1 MKISYSYLKKFLNTQ
16 LTKNKLTEVFTKVG
30 FECEIDGNI
39 IEFDVTPNR
48 GDVLSLRGLQR
59 EFCASQSQNFQ
70 NSLKV
75 TKLKT
80 KSNRSV
86 INRIDKR
93 GCLNYHLLLIRDVSD
108 LRKLDIH
115 KRKFLADAGVPLIN
129 PLVDLGNYVMLE
141 IGAPMHVFDLDKLSL
156 PINVKFLESNNLPFR
171 VIGGDIKNIQNSS
184 LTIQDKLGVQAIAG
198 IIGGEHT
205 SVTKTTKNIAV
216 EAAFFNPEK
225 IVNQARKYGLATDAS
240 HRFERGV
247 DPQIQKLALERY
259 LYLLNEIADYK
270 NAECFISEHGLPD
283 KKPVTLNIQR
293 FNSFGGLNLKPKEI
307 KKILKHLE
315 LYLVSETSQTLKF
328 NIPSHRFDID
338 QEEDLYEE
346 LLRCYGYDNIPVNLP
361 KSGPK
366 KDKATNNFVPNLRLG
381 LVHAGFT
388 ELIHIPFV
396 SRDTHS
402 NLVDDSL
409 NPAELINPIN
419 EDEPL
424 MRGSLFGALFSS
436 VNSNLK
442 KGYLSMK
449 VFESGNVFKKIK
461 NSFVQDNH
469 IAGLVYNHELQKTW
483 GSKELIYDFYSI
495 KAEVIKLLKTLDI
508 KEIKFHH
515 AQNTKVFSSNALEI
529 FQGNVKIGVLGEI
542 NLSATQKLLK
552 KTCYGFELYP
562 EKITEDC
569 SNFKINKF
577 SKFPSSSRD
586 INIIIPKSFNY
597 GQIEEKLSKSIKKIK
612 YVTTFHLVNVF
623 EGKGIPNG
631 YFSLTLRFTFQSN
644 LKSLFDLEV
653 SSGMEQIS
661 IILKHNFKA
670 EIRN

>member
-1 MKISYSYLKKFLNTQ
+1 MKISYPYLKNFLNTR
-16 LTKNKLTEVFTKVG
+16 LTKKKLTEVFTKVG
-30 FECEIDGNI
+30 FECELDGNI

-59 EFCASQSQNFQ
+59 EFCASQAQNFQ
-70 NSLKV
+70 DSLKL
-75 TKLKT
+75 TKLKA
-80 KSNRSV
+80 KSNRLV
-86 INRIDKR
+86 INQIDKQ
-93 GCLNYHLLLIRDVSD
+93 GCLNYHLLLIKDISS
-108 LRKLDIH
+108 LKKLDIH
-115 KRKFLADAGVPLIN
+115 KRKFLTDAGIPLIN

-141 IGAPMHVFDLDKLSL
+141 IGAPMHVFDLDQLSL
-156 PINVKFLESNNLPFR
+156 PINVKFPKSNNQPFQ

-184 LTIQDKLGVQAIAG
+184 LTIQDKQGVQAIAG
-198 IIGGEHT
+198 IIGGDHT
-205 SVTKTTKNIAV
+205 SVTKNTKNIAV

-270 NAECFISEHGLPD
+270 NAECFVSDHGLPI

-293 FNSFGGLNLKPKEI
+293 FNSFAGLDLKPKQI

-315 LYLVSETSQTLKF
+315 LQLVSETSQNLKF
-328 NIPSHRFDID
+328 TVPSHRFDIL

-346 LLRCYGYDNIPVNLP
+346 LLRCYGYDNIPVNIP
-361 KSGPK
+361 RAGPK
-366 KDKATNNFVPNLRLG
+366 KDVTSNNFTSNLRLG

-388 ELIHIPFV
+388 ELIHLPFV
-396 SRDTHS
+396 SRDTYF
-402 NLVDDSL
+402 NLVDNSSH
-409 NPAELINPIN
+409 PAELINPIN
-419 EDEPL
+419 EGEPL
-424 MRGSLFGALFSS
+424 MRGSLFGALFSA

-442 KGYLSMK
+442 KGYLSIK

-461 NSFVQDNH
+461 NSFVQNNH
-469 IAGLVYNHELQKTW
+469 LAGLVYNHELQKTW
-483 GSKELIYDFYSI
+483 GSKEFSYDFYSI

-508 KEIKFHH
+508 KDIKFQH
-515 AQNTKVFSSNALEI
+515 AQNAKVFTSNALEI
-529 FQGNVKIGVLGEI
+529 FQGNIKIGVLGEI

-552 KTCYGFELYP
+552 KPCYGFELYP
-562 EKITEDC
+562 EKIFEDH
-569 SNFKINKF
+569 SNFKITKF

-597 GQIEEKLSKSIKKIK
+597 GKIEEKLSKSIKKIK
-612 YVTTFHLVNVF
+612 YVVAFQLVNIF
-623 EGKGIPNG
+623 EGKGIPSG
-631 YFSLTLRFTFQSN
+631 YFSMTLRFTFQSN
-644 LKSLFDLEV
+644 IKSLLDSEV

-661 IILKHNFKA
+661 RILKNSFKA
-670 EIRN
+670 ETRS

>member
-1 MKISYSYLKKFLNTQ
+1 MKISYPYLKFFLNTQ
-16 LTKNKLTEVFTKVG
+16 LTKKKLTEVFTKVG
-30 FECEIDGNI
+30 FECEVDGNI

-70 NSLKV
+70 DNLKL

-86 INRIDKR
+86 INKIDKH
-93 GCLNYHLLLIRDVSD
+93 GCLNYHLLLIKDISS
-108 LRKLDIH
+108 LKKLDRR
-115 KRKFLADAGVPLIN
+115 KSKFLTDAGIPLIN

-141 IGAPMHVFDLDKLSL
+141 IGAPMHVFDLDQLSL
-156 PINVKFLESNNLPFR
+156 PINVKFPNSNNLPFK

-184 LTIQDKLGVQAIAG
+184 LTIQDKQGVQAIAG
-198 IIGGEHT
+198 IIGGDLT
-205 SVTKTTKNIAV
+205 SVTKNTTNIAV

-247 DPQIQKLALERY
+247 DPNIQKLALERY

-270 NAECFISEHGLPD
+270 NAECFISDHGLPN
-283 KKPVTLNIQR
+283 KKPVTLNVQR
-293 FNSFGGLNLKPKEI
+293 FNSFCGLNLKPKEI

-315 LYLVSETSQTLKF
+315 LHLVSETSQNLKF
-328 NIPSHRFDID
+328 SIPSHRFDIL

-346 LLRCYGYDNIPVNLP
+346 LLRCYGYDNIPVNVP
-361 KSGPK
+361 RAGPR
-366 KDKATNNFVPNLRLG
+366 KDLTSNNFASNLRLG

-388 ELIHIPFV
+388 ELIHFPFV
-396 SRDTHS
+396 SRDTYFS
-402 NLVDDSL
+402 LVNNSTY
-409 NPAELINPIN
+409 PAELINPIN
-419 EDEPL
+419 EGEPL
-424 MRGSLFGALFSS
+424 MRGSLFGALFSA

-442 KGYLSMK
+442 KGYLSIK

-461 NSFVQDNH
+461 NSFVQDVH
-469 IAGLVYNHELQKTW
+469 LAGLVYNHELQKTW
-483 GSKELIYDFYSI
+483 GLKEFSYDFYSM

-508 KEIKFHH
+508 KDIKFQH
-515 AQNTKVFSSNALEI
+515 AQNTKVFSPNALEI
-529 FQGNVKIGVLGEI
+529 FQGNIKIGMLGEI
-542 NLSATQKLLK
+542 NLSATHRLLK
-552 KTCYGFELYP
+552 KPCYGFELYP
-562 EKITEDC
+562 EKIFEDC
-569 SNFKINKF
+569 SNFKIDKF

-597 GQIEEKLSKSIKKIK
+597 GEIEEKLSKSIKKIK
-612 YVTTFHLVNVF
+612 YVAAFQLVNIF
-623 EGKGIPNG
+623 EGKGIPAG
-631 YFSLTLRFTFQSN
+631 YLSMTLRFTFQSN
-644 LKSLFDLEV
+644 IKSLLDSEV

-661 IILKHNFKA
+661 IILKDSFKA
-670 EIRN
+670 ETRS